1 MGASLG
7 EPPAPRGGE
16 TEAPPSRTYP
26 GVRRQS
32 PRSSTHRK
40 VPLALREAQTQ
51 DARGTSEECIWQ
63 EGLFGGGGRGTG
75 YKQFSYIL
83 YQCITK
89 SLLRTSIKNVFWERH
104 FQKGWDNAMSKS
116 PMQTPSPRT
125 DQSQPRRHRA
135 TEREQWLVRIGF
147 HLGAPSSVFFTK
159 LPAICHQKGS
169 RGQVET

>member
-16 TEAPPSRTYP
+16 TEAPPHP
-26 GVRRQS
+26 GPTPGCAGKALGAAPTGRYRSLSGPRRVRNLGGVYLAG
-32 PRSSTHRK
+32 RS
-40 VPLALREAQTQ
+40 L
-51 DARGTSEECIWQ
+51 W
-63 EGLFGGGGRGTG
+63 GRGTG

-89 SLLRTSIKNVFWERH
+89 SLLRTSIKNVFLERH

-147 HLGAPSSVFFTK
+147 HLGALSSVFFTK
-159 LPAICHQKGS
+159 LPAICRQKGS
-169 RGQVET
+169 SGQVET